1 MARFD
6 VALHLIGEQNIPN
19 YIAIKHL
26 DAEKHILL
34 ATDKTEKV
42 AQRLQHVLPMECAS
56 EIFSIEAFNVKLLK
70 ERFSEL
76 CIMLQGKRIV
86 ANITG
91 GTKPMAV
98 VLTQALSVLSDVE
111 ICYIETGE
119 KKELISFSSEA
130 TTPLNP
136 CIADI
141 KTFVALQR
149 ENPLSEERLT
159 PSVLEYRLSKNL
171 YSEHARPNFRWCV
184 DTFANLEKARG
195 DHRLQKVKEEY
206 EHFKAVLRGSQ
217 AEQDL
222 ASFYEEL
229 KGNLHKFCEFL
240 GGKWFESYVYTQLQE
255 SKKLK
260 EMIQELR
267 MNVRLQSEDSKTKNR
282 QELDLVYTDAY
293 YLYII
298 ECKSGKVEQKDIQT
312 LENNVRNYGGT
323 YGRGI
328 LVALQDQTESEM
340 NLERIRSTQ
349 NIMLI
354 DGKRVGQLAI
364 ALQQWNAGRY
374 MGS

>member
-34 ATDKTEKV
+34 ATDKTERV
-42 AQRLQHVLPMECAS
+42 AQRLQRVLPAEIVT

-76 CIMLQGKRIV
+76 LTLLQGKRIV

-98 VLTQALSVLSDVE
+98 LLAQALTTLNDVE
-111 ICYIETGE
+111 ICYVETGE
-119 KKELISFSSEA
+119 KKELISFSSET

-136 CIADI
+136 CIADV
-141 KTFVALQR
+141 KTLVALQR
-149 ENPLSEERLT
+149 DNPLSEECLT

-171 YSEHARPNFRWCV
+171 YSEHSRSNFKWCV
-184 DTFANLEKARG
+184 DKFANLTKVRG
-195 DHRLQKVKEEY
+195 DNRLQKVKEEY

-222 ASFYEEL
+222 ASFYETL
-229 KGNLHKFCEFL
+229 NGNLHRFCEFL
-240 GGKWFESYVYTQLQE
+240 GGKWFEVFTYTQLRE
-255 SKKLK
+255 SKKLQK
-260 EMIQELR
+260 VIKDLR
-267 MNVRLQSEDSKTKNR
+267 MNVRLLSEDSKTKDH
-282 QELDLVYTDAY
+282 QELDLAYTDSY
-293 YLYII
+293 YLYIL
-298 ECKSGKVEQKDIQT
+298 ECKSGNVTQEDVQK

-323 YGRGI
+323 YGRGVLI
-328 LVALQDQTESEM
+328 TLKEQEGIV
-340 NLERIRSTQ
+340 LERIRNSRH
-349 NIMLI
+349 IMLV
-354 DGKRVGQLAI
+354 DGTRVERLPE
-364 ALQQWNAGRY
+364 ALLQWKAGHF
-374 MGS
+374 MLQK